1 MRVVIAFAAVCLA
14 ITPAICANAQVESAK
29 KTFQSISAD
38 PAKTKKYCEM
48 AKVMEDAGDQ
58 ADEATE
64 AKIQT
69 LIKDLGPDFES
80 AWNTGG
86 ELDENSEDAKVY
98 NAALDELSNK
108 CT

>member
-1 MRVVIAFAAVCLA
+1 MRVVIAFAAVCFA
-14 ITPAICANAQVESAK
+14 VTPAICADAKVESAK
-29 KTFQSISAD
+29 RTFQAISAD

-98 NAALDELSNK
+98 NAALDEPSNK
-108 CT
+108 CS